1 MKSKKY
7 LEFREKYLDTYNT
20 AYNEKLTSLWQEEW
34 DKRIQLMKKQIE
46 AVISNLVVI
55 QQQIPVEIGCIHVS
69 LLLSSIESGHPEL
82 MYEVYDEGMELGTIL
97 YAQTFQ
103 ADWFLAEW
111 EETKQQIQ
119 DKIKELN
126 WQRYLGDEE
135 VKALYYE
142 DINMTLI
149 SLAHALKYEFTDF
162 MTYQGAEQL
171 KMAEG
176 FYLSIGE
183 YRGWRKIL
191 YRYVEMRD
199 ILQQG
204 LEKEFAHMR
213 FHECQY
219 RDRRLASFNLAN
231 TRFEKC
237 VFLKMTFHEVDFRDA
252 DFEDC
257 VFRECIFE
265 RCLLNGTVF
274 EKCDMQRIE
283 WNENQMRSGVVTDE
297 DGGQDVYRPTFFV
310 KSILH
315 KHNFYRNVIAG
326 CLKLACDEDEVT
338 EIENEIL

>member
-20 AYNEKLTSLWQEEW
+20 AYNEKLISQWQGEW
-34 DKRIQLMKKQIE
+34 DKKIQTIKKQIE
-46 AVISNLVVI
+46 IVISNLLVI
-55 QQQIPVEIGCIHVS
+55 QQQLPVKIGCMNIS

-82 MYEVYDEGMELGTIL
+82 IYEVYDEGMEIGNLL
-97 YAQTFQ
+97 YAQIFQ
-103 ADWFLAEW
+103 ADWFLTVW

-119 DKIKELN
+119 NKIKELN
-126 WQRYLGDEE
+126 WDKYLGEEE

-142 DINMTLI
+142 DINMTVI
-149 SLAHALKYEFTDF
+149 SLAHAIKYEFTDF
-162 MTYQGAEQL
+162 MSYKGAEQL
-171 KMAEG
+171 DVAEG

-191 YRYVEMRD
+191 YRYAKTVD

-204 LEKEFAHMR
+204 LEKEFSYMR
-213 FHECQY
+213 FYECQY
-219 RDRRLASFNLAN
+219 CDRRLANFNLSN

-237 VFLKMTFHEVDFRDA
+237 IFLKMTFHEVDFRDA
-252 DFEDC
+252 DFKEC

-283 WNENQMRSGVVTDE
+283 WKENQLRSGAVTDE
-297 DGGQDVYRPTFFV
+297 EGGMDIYRPTFFV
-310 KSILH
+310 KSILY
-315 KHNFYRNVIAG
+315 KHNFYRNIVAG
-326 CLKLACDEDEVT
+326 CLKLACDENEVT